1 MKTRYFI
8 AVLALLAFVGCDKE
22 NGNEIASVDG
32 ENAIL
37 KVNLK
42 AAGTIT
48 KATAENTFQYGSEAE
63 NEVSVVDFYFY
74 DAAGEPYSVVSTGT
88 NVITWNQG
96 TMANVEKV
104 SNVILVIK
112 KSKKALPTHVV
123 AVVNSEQSYSDLNL
137 TAMSSAVSELK
148 TSKGF
153 VMSNS
158 VYVGT
163 DGAKVVATEIQ
174 PENIFTTDAKTVE
187 PGAELN
193 LEGVVPVD
201 IYVERV
207 ASKVAVS
214 PKGLMPVLDEDGVTQ
229 MVDAQNRP
237 VFAKV
242 LGWEITNCTDEAYL
256 LKSVHASWTSE
267 ALGFSPWNNAALC
280 RSYWAATSAV
290 PVHPYSYNDVTEHV
304 AEADYYYENTLSA
317 GDGENTHV
325 STNGK
330 NQTPQ
335 LLVAAKLVTEQEEAV
350 QLAKWYNVYYTIGDL
365 KTAMAGKLASKLY
378 VVDSAA
384 EGETAYRSVG
394 VNDLAFEQ
402 TAESATS
409 QRYQVKVV
417 PAAGV
422 TYYTYSGTEVAAL
435 TGDALQALF
444 ADLAPAMM
452 WNEGATYYYTNISH
466 FGNATGMV
474 RNHVYDINLKA
485 VMGFGTPVYN
495 PDHVIV
501 PERPV
506 EQEAANLAVK
516 INILSWHV
524 VAQEITLK

>member
-1 MKTRYFI
+1 MKTRFFI
-8 AVLALLAFVGCDKE
+8 AVLALMAFVGCDKE
-22 NGNEIASVDG
+22 NGNVVASVDG
-32 ENAIL
+32 ESAVL

-42 AAGTIT
+42 ATGTIA
-48 KATAENTFQYGSEAE
+48 KAAAEDAFQYGTEAE
-63 NEVSVVDFYFY
+63 NQVSVVDFYFY
-74 DAAGEPYSVVSTGT
+74 DAEGEPYSVVTTGS
-88 NVITWNQG
+88 NVINWSQG
-96 TMANVEKV
+96 TAANVEKV
-104 SNVILVIK
+104 SNAILVIK
-112 KSKKALPTHVV
+112 KSKTALPTHVV
-123 AVVNSEQSYSDLNL
+123 AVVNSEQSYSGLNL
-137 TAMSSAVSELK
+137 TAMATAVSELK

-158 VYVGT
+158 VYVDGN
-163 DGAKVVATEIQ
+163 GAKVIAAEIK
-174 PENIFTTDAKTVE
+174 PENVFTTDASTVE

-193 LEGVVPVD
+193 LEGVIPVD

-207 ASKVAVS
+207 AAKVVVS

-229 MVDAQNRP
+229 MVDAQNQP

-242 LGWEITNCTDEAYL
+242 LGWEITNCTDETYL
-256 LKSVHASWTSE
+256 LKSVNPEWTSD
-267 ALGFSPWNNAALC
+267 AVGFTPWNNAALC

-290 PVHPYSYNDVTEHV
+290 PVHPYSYNAVTEHV
-304 AEADYYYENTLSA
+304 AQSDYYYENTLSA

-335 LLVAAKLVTEQEEAV
+335 LLVAAKLVTEQETAV
-350 QLAKWYNVYYTIGDL
+350 QLAKWYNVYYTIADL
-365 KTAMAGKLASKLY
+365 KTAMAGRLAAKLY
-378 VVDSAA
+378 VVDTEA
-384 EGETAYRSVG
+384 EGATAYRSVG
-394 VNDLAFEQ
+394 VDDVAFEQ
-402 TAESATS
+402 TVESATA

-417 PAAGV
+417 PASGV
-422 TYYTYSGTEVAAL
+422 TYYTYSGAEVAAI
-435 TGDALQALF
+435 TGDALDAVF

-452 WNEGATYYYTNISH
+452 WNEGATYYYTNINH
-466 FGNATGMV
+466 FGTATGMV

-506 EQEAANLAVK
+506 EQETANLAAK

-524 VAQEITLK
+524 VAQEVTLK